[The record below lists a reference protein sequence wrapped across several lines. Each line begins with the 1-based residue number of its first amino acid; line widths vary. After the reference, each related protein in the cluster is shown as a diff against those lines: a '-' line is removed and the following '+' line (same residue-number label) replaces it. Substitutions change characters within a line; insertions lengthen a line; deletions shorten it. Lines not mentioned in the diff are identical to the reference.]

1 MIILRHPPEAF
12 PSIPTRAPNIEGW
25 DGISQTSFLG
35 PVLSVPAAQATTC
48 EDSRRPGQVSRAF
61 GLDQGTK
68 DGRQVPKLV
77 SFQEDKDTPR
87 THFKRRTVQEKVKRS
102 DGVRGARLQRCIASI
117 THRLNPGSFCPAS
130 SQPGVVMAQAKP
142 ALDHDLQENPPPLSG
157 SSAPPTRAATNCS
170 LAVFV
175 PMKYGVSRDPEA
187 SQASQGPEDGACWRR
202 RAARVPACPR
212 PVAACRRSRFTI
224 GPEAFHQRWGSTACI
239 AAPPGDHR
247 RPGQQLTGT
256 LPSTIHVFKVNGAFC
271 YEHRTRS
278 QRVEQNRFDEKDV
291 LA

>member
-1 MIILRHPPEAF
+1 MTGRDIPGRPCHPPLILVTRDSWSAF
-12 PSIPTRAPNIEGW
+12 KKTKIP
-25 DGISQTSFLG
+25 
-35 PVLSVPAAQATTC
+35 
-48 EDSRRPGQVSRAF
+48 
-61 GLDQGTK
+61 
-68 DGRQVPKLV
+68 
-77 SFQEDKDTPR
+77 TPR

-117 THRLNPGSFCPAS
+117 THHLNPGSFCPAS
-130 SQPGVVMAQAKP
+130 SQPGVVMAQFPPDLLPGNASLICCIKSVLPRPVCHRETSSTLVPSNQAKP

-212 PVAACRRSRFTI
+212 SVAACRRSRFTI

-256 LPSTIHVFKVNGAFC
+256 LPSTIHVFKVDGAFC

-278 QRVEQNRFDEKDV
+278 PRVEQNRFDEKDV